1 MCEIVLYSKVCMQ
14 TKPETTLQ
22 GSTQTL
28 KKSTLRKLTFQIK
41 FSMAAR
47 AKPRGIC
54 LFMCSTSE
62 SLSRI
67 PVFLHGTL
75 EGPLPPLTSC
85 CMGNQALPERLKTM
99 TTKSEGLGLT
109 EGRRRERVCTQINK
123 HTHSC
128 WENTSERKRKQNIFE
143 LFVRVLKSKHFEVKK
158 KNKNK

>member
-28 KKSTLRKLTFQIK
+28 KKSTLSKLTFQIK

-47 AKPRGIC
+47 AKPRGMC

-109 EGRRRERVCTQINK
+109 EGRRRERVCAQIN
-123 HTHSC
+123 T
-128 WENTSERKRKQNIFE
+128 NTALMLREHFRKK
-143 LFVRVLKSKHFEVKK
+143 KKAKHFWTFWEGPQVKTLWSKK
-158 KNKNK
+158 K

>member
-1 MCEIVLYSKVCMQ
+1 MCEIVLYSKVFMQ

-28 KKSTLRKLTFQIK
+28 KKSTLSKLTFQIK

-47 AKPRGIC
+47 AKPRGMC

-109 EGRRRERVCTQINK
+109 EGRRRERVCAQINTNTR
-123 HTHSC
+123 THAERTLQKEKESKTFLNFLGGSSSQ
-128 WENTSERKRKQNIFE
+128 NT
-143 LFVRVLKSKHFEVKK
+143 LK
-158 KNKNK
+158 